1 MEMLKN
7 YKVGKKAEMMKKIK
21 RYQKLFDLFKKD
33 LKYKNSKN
41 TFDKSNMGLFD
52 LIFVDLIGQA
62 IQVMDKNS
70 NLKAKAFQVFKQAPK
85 YEVRSRLLNGKC
97 QFSTISES

>member
-33 LKYKNSKN
+33 LKYKNNKN
-41 TFDKSNMGLFD
+41 TFDKSKMGL
-52 LIFVDLIGQA
+52 L
-62 IQVMDKNS
+62 
-70 NLKAKAFQVFKQAPK
+70 
-85 YEVRSRLLNGKC
+85 E
-97 QFSTISES
+97 

>member
-33 LKYKNSKN
+33 LKYKNNKN
-41 TFDKSNMGLFD
+41 TFDKSKMGSL
-52 LIFVDLIGQA
+52 
-62 IQVMDKNS
+62 
-70 NLKAKAFQVFKQAPK
+70 
-85 YEVRSRLLNGKC
+85 E
-97 QFSTISES
+97 